1 MKKGLIS
8 FLIVILLTNFI
19 FFNTSYAD
27 EKYSGYSWNKF
38 DKADQNGS
46 AEAGG
51 TEMSI
56 TPAAESA
63 NGTLIGF
70 IVSFYN
76 LPPMFLQVLASVF
89 AGALGVIGN
98 DIDTSGFSLI
108 YIRNIIT
115 GKYVILDANIFRD
128 LTKPRTDGGAEL
140 DPDDFMI
147 KFRENFNLWFIII
160 RDLAIAINLCMLIY
174 IAIRMATITVAKDK
188 AKYKE
193 MLYNW
198 GVSMII
204 LFTLPYITAAIN
216 YTSDL
221 LTSIANNIMNTI
233 DESGNANMNFEMKVT
248 NNAVD
253 NVFNST
259 GMQAAAN
266 VILYWILLWNQL
278 KFFLRY
284 IKRAFTA
291 YFLIVISPL
300 ITVTYAVDKIAD
312 RKAQAFDK
320 WLHEYMINMY
330 IQPIHCFTYMVF
342 MYMANN
348 IAQTAPLVA
357 VIFIISLTKAE
368 KIVISI
374 LGLSGITMK
383 HVGDEMNFGSLTGR
397 LKGLIPKGAIKP
409 GMGK

>member
-27 EKYSGYSWNKF
+27 EHYGGYSWSKF
-38 DKADQNGS
+38 EQADQDASGDLNGS
-46 AEAGG
+46 D
-51 TEMSI
+51 TSI
-56 TPAAESA
+56 VPAAQSA
-63 NGTLIGF
+63 NGTIIGF
-70 IVSFYN
+70 LVSFSN
-76 LPPMFLQVLASVF
+76 IPPMLLQFIASVF
-89 AGALGVIGN
+89 AGTLGVIGN
-98 DIDTSGFSLI
+98 DIDSNEFSLL

-128 LTKPRTDGGAEL
+128 LTKSRADGGAEL
-140 DPDDFMI
+140 DPDDIMI
-147 KFRENFNLWFIII
+147 RFRNNIKMWFFII

-174 IAIRMATITVAKDK
+174 ISIRMATITIAQDK
-188 AKYKE
+188 ARYKE

-198 GVSMII
+198 VVSMII
-204 LFTLPYITAAIN
+204 IFTLPYIMAIIN
-216 YTSDL
+216 YSSDL
-221 LTSIANNIMNTI
+221 LTNIANKIMNSI
-233 DESGNANMNFEMKVT
+233 DNSGDANMNFEMKVT
-248 NNAVD
+248 TNAVD

-266 VILYWILLWNQL
+266 VILYWILLWNQM

-284 IKRAFTA
+284 VKRAFTSF
-291 YFLIVISPL
+291 FLIVISPL

-312 RKAQAFDK
+312 RQAQAFSK
-320 WLHEYMINMY
+320 WRHEYMINMY

-357 VIFIISLTKAE
+357 IIFIISLTKAE

-374 LGLSGITMK
+374 LGLSGITLK

-397 LKGLIPKGAIKP
+397 LKGLIPKGSIKP